1 MLGKGRT
8 EHSSVFRSS
17 SRSNATHSI
26 GELKK
31 QKNLL
36 SLDENLTEMTKVTI
50 GWICNQIMIN
60 IDQSNLKP
68 TQASLKYPSSFILP
82 DQFLK
87 GTYLRSEVIS
97 EDASHTIFLQ

>member
-1 MLGKGRT
+1 
-8 EHSSVFRSS
+8 
-17 SRSNATHSI
+17 
-26 GELKK
+26 
-31 QKNLL
+31 
-36 SLDENLTEMTKVTI
+36 MTKVTI

-97 EDASHTIFLQ
+97 EDASKLKENFREKVWHEKIYSKNLVQKFEDWRKTRENTAA